1 MVAGSDHVRV
11 QPSDCEFPG
20 TDFFSNVVLR
30 APRGEEEEEMDGE
43 EDGREKEGEGEEEE
57 EEDEESEEE
66 EDDED
71 EESEKMRDSK
81 EEEEEEEE
89 EDEGEKEVLKKE
101 RVEEEDEEGEEEES
115 EMEEGD
121 GDEAKD
127 AELVAIEQSCLIV
140 QYILQCLTKCFLY
153 DKTGFLS
160 KERFDSLLQP
170 LVGQVRPIATVNYIK
185 GGGQCTVGAEI
196 S

>member
-1 MVAGSDHVRV
+1 MVAGSDHVCV

-30 APRGEEEEEMDGE
+30 APRGEEEDGE
-43 EDGREKEGEGEEEE
+43 EDGREKEGEGEE

-71 EESEKMRDSK
+71 EESEKVRDSK

-115 EMEEGD
+115 EMD

-127 AELVAIEQSCLIV
+127 TELVAIEQSCLIL

-170 LVGQVRPIATVNYIK
+170 LVGQVRLIATGMTRLGSSARRGLTLSYNHWW
-185 GGGQCTVGAEI
+185 GR
-196 S
+196 